1 MKRTGQSYK
10 EKPNRANDSA
20 NILLSGCK
28 KDARIP
34 LRLGV
39 DESFL
44 GLLLAVYVL
53 DFSAEYFEAHLE

>member
-28 KDARIP
+28 KDTY
-34 LRLGV
+34 LRQDSV
-39 DESFL
+39 TP
-44 GLLLAVYVL
+44 
-53 DFSAEYFEAHLE
+53 